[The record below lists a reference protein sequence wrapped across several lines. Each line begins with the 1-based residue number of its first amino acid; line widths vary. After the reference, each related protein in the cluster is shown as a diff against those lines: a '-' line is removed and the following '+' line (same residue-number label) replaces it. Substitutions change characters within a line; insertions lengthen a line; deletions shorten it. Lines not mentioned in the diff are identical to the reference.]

1 MAQVSQNQTR
11 VSRQGRNP
19 ATLLIPLKHLRD
31 KTLLWYIHILRV
43 QVLQERFTAL
53 VMSHFL
59 ELVLAEVEEVLAK
72 GAERLASHVARDAN
86 SGSRSNALVD
96 PVDGESESV
105 FLLGSV
111 RPTETSFVLSPKQ
124 GHVGAVLS

>member
-1 MAQVSQNQTR
+1 
-11 VSRQGRNP
+11 
-19 ATLLIPLKHLRD
+19 
-31 KTLLWYIHILRV
+31 
-43 QVLQERFTAL
+43 
-53 VMSHFL
+53 MSHLL